1 MRKFLISAAVAASAL
16 TAVASPA
23 AAQYY
28 PQQGY
33 GYAQPN
39 YGYNQGYNNRYNR
52 GDARFL
58 IARVDQVRQQ
68 IRMLARN
75 RSLSGQEAYR
85 LDYEALQLRN
95 MVRQSAYNGI
105 DRREQW
111 QFQRQIQRLEQRV
124 SYNANDHDG
133 RYDRGS
139 GFGYQNQYGQYQYGQ
154 QNGDWQNGGDDH
166 RDGDRHDNGDDRD
179 ND

>member
-39 YGYNQGYNNRYNR
+39 YGYNQGYGYQNNW
-52 GDARFL
+52 GQARVL
-58 IARVDQVRQQ
+58 IARVDQVRRQ
-68 IRMLARN
+68 IRMLDRRGA
-75 RSLSGQEAYR
+75 LSNQEAYR
-85 LDYEALQLRN
+85 LDYEAQQLRN
-95 MVRQSAYNGI
+95 QVRQSAYNGI
-105 DRREQW
+105 DQREQW

-124 SYNANDHDG
+124 SYNATDRDG
-133 RYDRGS
+133 RYGRGS
-139 GFGYQNQYGQYQYGQ
+139 GFGYQNQYGQQY
-154 QNGDWQNGGDDH
+154 GDWQG
-166 RDGDRHDNGDDRD
+166 RDGDRHDHRDDHD
-179 ND
+179 DD